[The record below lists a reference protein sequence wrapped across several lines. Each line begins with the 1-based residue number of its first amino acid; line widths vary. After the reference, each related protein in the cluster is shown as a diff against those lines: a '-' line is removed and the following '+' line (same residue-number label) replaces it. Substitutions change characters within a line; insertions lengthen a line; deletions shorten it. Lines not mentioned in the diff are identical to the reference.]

1 MDVVKLILAEVV
13 GKVVNRSI
21 VDILATLEA
30 QKPGLANISYEI
42 LILLAMLSQI
52 RN

>member
-21 VDILATLEA
+21 VD
-30 QKPGLANISYEI
+30 NISYARSTKARI
-42 LILLAMLSQI
+42 S
-52 RN
+52 